1 MKILLEEI
9 IEAHGGIER
18 WQRLE
23 SLEAE
28 ISVWGLLFTAKR
40 IPVLNRTKVRAST
53 QHPHFTFFD
62 FPQMGQTG
70 ELIRNDAVRIL
81 DRDGQELARRFHP
94 RSAFRGSYR
103 WFKWDALDF
112 IYFGGYATWNY
123 LISPFLFLH
132 EGFEFEKMKAIET
145 TSGYWSRLRVTFPDN
160 IPTHC
165 RTQVFHFDDNRLLR
179 RLDYTAEVVSRWA
192 HAAHYCSHYQN
203 FDGLMIP
210 TKRRV
215 RPIVFG
221 EKPLPGPTLVA
232 IDIHDVRP
240 IVLKEDIPC
249 KGL

>member
-1 MKILLEEI
+1 MKIFLKEI

-23 SLEAE
+23 ALEAE
-28 ISVWGLLFTAKR
+28 ISVWGLLFKTKR
-40 IPVLNRTKVRAST
+40 IPVLNRAKVRAST
-53 QHPHFTFFD
+53 RYPHFTFFD
-62 FPQMGQTG
+62 FPQVGQTG

-81 DRDGQELARRFHP
+81 DSDGQELARRVHP
-94 RSAFRGSYR
+94 RSAFRGSDR
-103 WFKWDALDF
+103 WFKWDRLDF

-123 LISPFLFLH
+123 LISPFLFLR
-132 EGFEFEKMKAIET
+132 EGFEFEKMEAMEI
-145 TSGYWSRLRVTFPDN
+145 TSAYWSRLRVTFPNN

-165 RTQVFHFDDNRLLR
+165 RTQVFYFDHNRLLR

-192 HAAHYCSHYQN
+192 HAAHHCGHYQN

-215 RPIVFG
+215 RPIFFG
-221 EKPLPGPTLVA
+221 AKPLPGPTLVA

-240 IVLKEDIPC
+240 LALEDIPC
-249 KGL
+249 KRS